1 MVTDIS
7 LAKDPY
13 VVIKLTPCSIVHL
26 PVKYYCRYH

>member
-13 VVIKLTPCSIVHL
+13 VMIKLTPCSIL
-26 PVKYYCRYH
+26 FTYQ